1 MNYSKLSNTWLSN
14 EHVKF
19 LHRTTEHYNNLKKL
33 WYVHIPK
40 TGGSLIEELFINY
53 KLAIN
58 FENWESFGIKTR
70 HPSPWH
76 TLPRKFK
83 QLDFS
88 KLNVFVSIRDPVQR
102 ILSEF
107 VWQQNRT
114 IKYNE
119 INKWV
124 VESLKSHVKNNNTK
138 DNHFEPQNKFITD
151 YYGNTIPYDNIL
163 ICDKYNYQKNIKDFV
178 KRNNLKIIK
187 FDQAITNM
195 SKYHSNKTHYDYYYN
210 QLKPETV
217 QLIKNYYRD
226 DFVLLEKVKK
236 HYKEKGWLN

>member
-1 MNYSKLSNTWLSN
+1 MNYSKLSNTWLCN

-19 LHRTTEHYNNLKKL
+19 LPNTTEHYNNPKKL

-40 TGGSLIEELFINY
+40 TGGSLIEELLIKY
-53 KLAIN
+53 KLARH
-58 FENWESFGIKTR
+58 FENWKSFGIKII

-76 TLPRKFK
+76 MLPSKFK

-88 KLNVFVSIRDPVQR
+88 KLNVFVSIRDPIQR

-107 VWQQNRT
+107 VWQRNRK

-119 INKWV
+119 INKWI
-124 VESLKSHVKNNNTK
+124 VESLKSHVKNNNTE
-138 DNHFEPQNKFITD
+138 DNHFEPQIKFIID

-163 ICDKYNYQKNIKDFV
+163 ICDKYNYHKNIKNFAE
-178 KRNNLKIIK
+178 RNNLTIIN
-187 FDQAITNM
+187 FDKAITNM
-195 SKYHSNKTHYDYYYN
+195 SKYHTNKTDYDYLYR

-226 DFVLLEKVKK
+226 DFVLLEKVKN
-236 HYKEKGWLN
+236 HYKEKAWLN